1 MVSLTSLTQAS
12 HHFIW
17 EYFFKLWA
25 KSSAQQLEC
34 TPSQHL
40 LTMIAPFPGPPSPQ
54 FFLSY
59 CTSKQRSTWRR
70 RARNKA
76 NISCCYTRQ
85 GCTII
90 AENFWG
96 TELSQNARFCGYLQ
110 KFFSAKFGGVA
121 SFSCTSKQTVKVLS
135 TKVSHYTVHTE
146 MLETWDLSS
155 VLHMSG
161 HSKRWYIYIQ
171 VYRIAGNLRGRKLS
185 QIGEK

>member
-40 LTMIAPFPGPPSPQ
+40 LTTIAPFPGPPSPQ

-96 TELSQNARFCGYLQ
+96 TELSQNSRFCGYLQ
-110 KFFSAKFGGVA
+110 KFFFPQNLEAWHPLAVPASKPWKFSPQKFPTIQYTQRCLRPGTSAVF
-121 SFSCTSKQTVKVLS
+121 
-135 TKVSHYTVHTE
+135 
-146 MLETWDLSS
+146 
-155 VLHMSG
+155 
-161 HSKRWYIYIQ
+161 YICQDIPRDGTFIYKYI
-171 VYRIAGNLRGRKLS
+171 V
-185 QIGEK
+185 